1 MVNSHLVCDPTIW
14 QPGFDLSRQQWSLLN
29 HFFMEQG
36 HLTIWF
42 CHSACTRKWRLADT
56 DLYPCGETQTM
67 SDIVKSCHLT
77 KLNGSLPGYTLQM
90 KMLFPGWPIM
100 GHHTHTRRRR
110 LSPRHKS
117 WSFMQ
122 WWCYLF
128 VCCLSPY
135 MLQPQCGPPQ
145 SGGCCGC
152 HHCCPRYFLS
162 YEKSIPPPPREIY
175 DGSMS
180 LVNHGIHNCTIIV
193 YRAAL

>member
-29 HFFMEQG
+29 HFHMEQG

-117 WSFMQ
+117 WSFM
-122 WWCYLF
+122 LGD
-128 VCCLSPY
+128 VICLSVVSLLICCSRSVGHHRVAAAVAATTAVADAFFP
-135 MLQPQCGPPQ
+135 MKNPSPP
-145 SGGCCGC
+145 
-152 HHCCPRYFLS
+152 CPVKFMMAAWAWLIMAS
-162 YEKSIPPPPREIY
+162 
-175 DGSMS
+175 
-180 LVNHGIHNCTIIV
+180 IIV
-193 YRAAL
+193 P